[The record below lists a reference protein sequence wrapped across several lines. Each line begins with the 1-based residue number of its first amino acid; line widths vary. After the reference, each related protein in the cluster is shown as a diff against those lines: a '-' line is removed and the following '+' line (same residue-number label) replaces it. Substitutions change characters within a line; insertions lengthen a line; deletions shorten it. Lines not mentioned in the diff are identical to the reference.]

1 MSAGSGILSFV
12 WRRGKCG
19 MLAWQHLTTANQ
31 RIKLAKRVL
40 SLVSGMLK
48 KVRPLVVYGDEE
60 NAACLHGSI

>member
-1 MSAGSGILSFV
+1 
-12 WRRGKCG
+12 